1 MGRTDTTLTAL
12 REVLL
17 PAELA
22 AAIELRASMVAAVLV
37 PLHMKSGVLH
47 AVFTRRHHD
56 LPRHAGEISFPGG
69 RRDAADADLIA
80 TALRE
85 THEEVGLPPDSVE
98 VIGALEPIPTVVTG
112 YAIHPFVGVVPGDF
126 LWVPSDGEVAA
137 VIDLPL
143 PVVAAGYERRRLLR
157 RGVAIRTDTYVV
169 DDHMIWGAT
178 ARIVSDLLERGGTLI
193 TGSPQDAAGET
204 GSEAGATGSEA
215 GGTPAAGTS
224 AA

>member
-1 MGRTDTTLTAL
+1 MSRTDSTLAAL

-17 PAELA
+17 PIDLA
-22 AAIELRASMVAAVLV
+22 AAIEVRASVQAAVLV
-37 PLHMKSGVLH
+37 PLHIRRGTLH

-69 RRDAADADLIA
+69 RRDAEDADLVA

-85 THEEVGLPPDSVE
+85 THEEVGLPPDAVE
-98 VIGALEPIPTVVTG
+98 LIGALEPIPTVVTG
-112 YAIHPFVGVVPGDF
+112 YGIHPFVGIVPGNF
-126 LWVPSDGEVAA
+126 RWTPSDGEVAA

-143 PVVAAGYERRRLLR
+143 PTVAAGYERRRLVR
-157 RGVAIRTDTYVV
+157 RGAAIRTDTYVV
-169 DDHMIWGAT
+169 NEHMIWGAT

-193 TGSPQDAAGET
+193 TGDAAD
-204 GSEAGATGSEA
+204 GAA
-215 GGTPAAGTS
+215 S